1 LRAIPTAATLVSRR
15 SPEPFTHSPVFSP
28 MHPNGA
34 DPTAGVAHLREADP
48 VMRGLIDHVGPL
60 SLALEADVWWSLVD
74 AIASQQLSVK
84 ASATI
89 VGRLAM
95 LGEGGERPGPAALL
109 AQPDEVLRGC
119 GLSGAKTRYVKDL
132 AAQWLDGSLRHQRLH
147 ELPDDDVVAELTQV
161 KGIGVWTA
169 EMILIF
175 TLGRPDV
182 LPVDDLGIRNAV
194 QRAYGLAARPAK
206 AELLRLGEP
215 WRPHRTLASRY
226 LWKSLANTPIASAQ

>member
-1 LRAIPTAATLVSRR
+1 
-15 SPEPFTHSPVFSP
+15 
-28 MHPNGA
+28 
-34 DPTAGVAHLREADP
+34 
-48 VMRGLIDHVGPL
+48 
-60 SLALEADVWWSLVD
+60 VD

-95 LGEGGERPGPAALL
+95 LGEDGACPGPAALL
-109 AQPDEVLRGC
+109 AQPDDVLRGC

-132 AAQWLDGSLRHQRLH
+132 AARWLDGSLRHDRLH
-147 ELPDDDVVAELTQV
+147 ELPDDAVVAELTQV

-194 QRAYGLAARPAK
+194 QRAYALPQRPAK

-226 LWKSLANTPIASAQ
+226 LWKSLAATPMVPAE

>member
-1 LRAIPTAATLVSRR
+1 MPS
-15 SPEPFTHSPVFSP
+15 
-28 MHPNGA
+28 NGA
-34 DPTAGVAHLREADP
+34 DPAAGVAHLRDVDP
-48 VMRGLIDHVGPL
+48 VMRGLIDRVGPL
-60 SLALEADVWWSLVD
+60 SIALEADLWWSLVD
-74 AIASQQLSVK
+74 AITSQQLSVK

-95 LGEGGERPGPAALL
+95 LEEGSERPGPAALL
-109 AQPDEVLRGC
+109 ARPDEVLRGC

-132 AAQWLDGSLRHQRLH
+132 AARWLDGSLRHDRLR
-147 ELPDDDVVAELTQV
+147 ELPDEAVVAELTQV

-182 LPVDDLGIRNAV
+182 LPLDDLGIRNAV
-194 QRAYGLAARPAK
+194 QRAYALPARPAK
-206 AELLRLGEP
+206 AELLRLGDR

-226 LWKSLANTPIASAQ
+226 LWKSLAITPVVPAE